1 MENGVLIYS
10 DQLLKSINKEIGFN
24 ESIIHD
30 EINKSV

>member
-1 MENGVLIYS
+1 MENGILIYS
-10 DQLLKSINKEIGFN
+10 DQLLMSINKGIRFN